1 MQLSNEA
8 QNALSRLSR
17 GNPQDKYSLE
27 ALKNAIQQGKDTNSI
42 ASNEK
47 MVDLLNEYLK
57 RTNNEDVTVVK

>member
-8 QNALSRLSR
+8 QNALSCLSR